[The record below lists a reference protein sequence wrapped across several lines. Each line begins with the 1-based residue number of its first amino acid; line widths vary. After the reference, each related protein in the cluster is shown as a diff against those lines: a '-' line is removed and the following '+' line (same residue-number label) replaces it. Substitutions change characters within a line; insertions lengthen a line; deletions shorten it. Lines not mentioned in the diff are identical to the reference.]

1 MNGLHGERT
10 PEEIEQ
16 EIELTRERMGRDLD
30 ALGEKLSPHNLRRQA
45 KDAIGSGIV
54 ELVRRHP
61 LPLAAAGL
69 GAAWLLSQ
77 GYRRAPVRPRR
88 QSTLPVAA
96 GAAILGFCVGLLVSS
111 AKGERGWLRPTG
123 GNLVD
128 RTKSVAKDLREEA
141 PSIAPAIKDAAS
153 TVDAQVKRAAGR
165 VKDGAR
171 RATKKK

>member
-30 ALGEKLSPHNLRRQA
+30 ALGEKLSPQNLRRRA

-61 LPLAAAGL
+61 LPVAAAGL

-77 GYRRAPVRPRR
+77 GERRVPVRPRR
-88 QSTLPVAA
+88 QHTLPVAA

-111 AKGERGWLRPTG
+111 GKGERGWLQRSG
-123 GNLVD
+123 DKL
-128 RTKSVAKDLREEA
+128 KDLREEA

-153 TVDAQVKRAAGR
+153 TVGAEVKRAARR
-165 VKDGAR
+165 VKDGAK
-171 RATKKK
+171 RATRKE

>member
-1 MNGLHGERT
+1 MTGLHGERT

-30 ALGEKLSPHNLRRQA
+30 ALGEKLSPDNLKRRA

-54 ELVRRHP
+54 ELIRQHP
-61 LPLAAAGL
+61 LPVAAAGL
-69 GAAWLLSQ
+69 GAAWLLSP
-77 GYRRAPVRPRR
+77 GDRHERIRPRR
-88 QSTLPVAA
+88 QNTLPVAA
-96 GAAILGFCVGLLVSS
+96 GAAILGFCVGFLVSS
-111 AKGERGWLRPTG
+111 AGGERGWLRPTG

-128 RTKSVAKDLREEA
+128 RAKRVAKDLRKEA

-153 TVDAQVKRAAGR
+153 TAGAQVKRAVGR

-171 RATKKK
+171 RATKKE